1 MLHERSHLHLAYQI
15 CYAGRRREG
24 ALADKI
30 RPGKGLMLIQPKSTA
45 FTHSN
50 TPNARSQTTST
61 IPRRALALTSPSPVG
76 PSLDPKKNMPPPA
89 AFLLFQAALTLLI
102 GPANA
107 YQLPHQPPRHN
118 RKDALQRTT
127 GAAAAAAAA
136 FFGPS
141 IIIPQPSAAVDMA
154 EAGSQ
159 APPPPVPT
167 QPQSKLLQKF
177 LTTDLTSPGL
187 SGFGGAKVLFLPP
200 FLFGTWNATLC
211 LKSIELPLGERFVP
225 PQVLRSL
232 NAVEIEKPTSFLL
245 RFYSTL
251 PDTTENTLRVTLGEV
266 PKSEVVPDRVYN
278 TRSVLDAF
286 YGYPAVGEIDYDLAK
301 NPLRMDVAFATM
313 GPDMRPLPSRRQ
325 QLLFNNLQSERV
337 RPDDLFVCSEYVRTV
352 TVGPGRRVTVTDS
365 ETLSQYELVEEGRI
379 EGKQRV
385 ALYLTPNPNTAEGA
399 LFFETN
405 NKVRVPSLP
414 PFPFIFLVIILP
426 LFPPCLS
433 LFLFLLLS
441 SFLWTNVPPPPPSLH
456 PSPPLSLRPLQYL
469 TTRS

>member
-1 MLHERSHLHLAYQI
+1 MLTKK
-15 CYAGRRREG
+15 C
-24 ALADKI
+24 
-30 RPGKGLMLIQPKSTA
+30 KSTA
-45 FTHSN
+45 FTYSN
-50 TPNARSQTTST
+50 PPNKPVQTAST
-61 IPRRALALTSPSPVG
+61 RPPRRALSLISPSPVG
-76 PSLDPKKNMPPPA
+76 PSPHKLKLKSMPLPA
-89 AFLLFQAALTLLI
+89 AFLLFIASLVLLA
-102 GPANA
+102 GPGHA
-107 YQLPHQPPRHN
+107 YRPPHQPFHQQQHH

-127 GAAAAAAAA
+127 GAAAATAAA

-141 IIIPQPSAAVDMA
+141 IFIPQPSAAVDTA
-154 EAGSQ
+154 EVGSQ
-159 APPPPVPT
+159 VPPPPI

-187 SGFGGAKVLFLPP
+187 SGFGGAKILFLPP

-211 LKSIELPLGERFVP
+211 LKSIDLPLGERFVP

-232 NAVEIEKPTSFLL
+232 NAVEMEKPTSFLL

-286 YGYPAVGEIDYDLAK
+286 YGYPAVGEIDYDLAR
-301 NPLRMDVAFATM
+301 NPLKMDVAFATM
-313 GPDMRPLPSRRQ
+313 GPDMKPLPSRRQ

-365 ETLSQYELVEEGRI
+365 ETLSQYELVKEGRI

-405 NKVRVPSLP
+405 NKVCVSLSLP
-414 PFPFIFLVIILP
+414 FPLSPLLSISPSSIF
-426 LFPPCLS
+426 
-433 LFLFLLLS
+433 LFLFLS
-441 SFLWTNVPPPPPSLH
+441 SFPRAYVPPPLPYSL
-456 PSPPLSLRPLQYL
+456 PQAVTIFDYSFVMQKVGDCVL
-469 TTRS
+469 TPKGVEQCVGSDGGGGYIKEPVQTEGEGGEL